1 MEPIEWIYL
10 IVMLIVLAAAI
21 AMMPRPKS
29 QPPPS
34 LSDLNVPTAEDGRE
48 VVDCM
53 GTCWIADPNVTYYG
67 NLRTIPIYASGGK

>member
-10 IVMLIVLAAAI
+10 IVMLIVLIAAV
-21 AMMPRPKS
+21 AMMPKPKS

-48 VVDCM
+48 VVDVM
-53 GTCWIADPNVTYYG
+53 GTVWISDPNVIYYG
-67 NLRTIPIYASGGK
+67 NLRTTPIFASSGK